1 MSNRAPGEQTEANER
16 THDCARGGTTV
27 LQAQKGGTA
36 SSTAML
42 VTVHGRTVARAGT
55 HGRAL
60 LAFHD
65 ILSGFDYFGGAFWWG
80 GFGVPQLGFLSPSL
94 KPH

>member
-1 MSNRAPGEQTEANER
+1 MSNRATGEQTEANGR

-36 SSTAML
+36 SSTAVL
-42 VTVHGRTVARAGT
+42 VTVHGRTAVRCADSRDITSVFA
-55 HGRAL
+55 AL
-60 LAFHD
+60 R
-65 ILSGFDYFGGAFWWG
+65 GFLRL
-80 GFGVPQLGFLSPSL
+80 GFQKAPQLGFLSPSL